1 MLISL
6 FPGCVTHGMIA
17 VVVNIIMEKKS
28 ETQMKSKTFG
38 ISAASPDFTAGSN
51 RKKKKAL

>member
-1 MLISL
+1 
-6 FPGCVTHGMIA
+6 MIA

-38 ISAASPDFTAGSN
+38 ILAASPDFTAGSN